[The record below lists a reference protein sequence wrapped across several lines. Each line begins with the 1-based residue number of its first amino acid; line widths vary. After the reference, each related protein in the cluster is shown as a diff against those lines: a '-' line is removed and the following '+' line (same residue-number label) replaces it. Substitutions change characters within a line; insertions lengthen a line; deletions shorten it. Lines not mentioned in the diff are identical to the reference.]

1 MAIEAT
7 TLSRARGFR
16 GGQTMSG
23 GGVQIALRVLLIA
36 YPIGAVAALI
46 VRGAVGR
53 AIVATAASVGSAAG
67 FALAVGVLGSGEP
80 VRWSCAFPLAPLVF
94 RLDPLGAFFLVVT
107 AVVGFAASGYSF
119 GYGAGSPWRV
129 LRTTGVNLNLL
140 LLGLSVQ
147 VMADS
152 PLTFLLVWELMS
164 LAAYFLVLA
173 DPEEPG
179 AVNAATW
186 YFGVTHAGFAA
197 LVAMFFLWSGGALTP
212 SFIELRA
219 IPLDGALRDAVF
231 LLALVGFGT
240 KAGIMPLHIWLPRAH
255 PVAPSYASAL
265 MSGVVLKM
273 GVYGLVRVTF
283 DLLGSSP
290 AWWGMLVLA
299 LGTASALLGVLYALM
314 QHDLKRLL
322 AYHSIENI
330 GIIFMGLGAALL
342 FRTYQL
348 PLLSALALAAALYHT
363 LNHACFKGL
372 LFLGAGAVVRATHT
386 RNIEELG
393 GLIRRMPRTAFAFL
407 IGSAAISTLPPLNGF
422 ASEWL
427 LFQSLLGGARIP
439 AQSVALLM
447 PVGVGLLALSS
458 GLAAACF
465 VKAFGI
471 TFLAIPRSPHAEAA
485 EEAPRSM
492 QAGMFFLVAACVC
505 LGLGPAFV
513 VPWLGRVIARLPG
526 LEPALALHAANGALT
541 GMPDG
546 LGQMSPPAVALGLA
560 AIAVIVAV
568 VLRAVAPPFRLRRG
582 ATWGCGR
589 VVQTPRMQYTATSF
603 AEPLRRVFTQLY
615 RPTEDLTV
623 DVHPDSEYFIRAIRY
638 ESRVQPWVERLL
650 YLPLLAM
657 VRRAGRHV
665 RRLQAGSVHL
675 YLAYMCAALV
685 VLLFVA
691 RWLP

>member
-1 MAIEAT
+1 M
-7 TLSRARGFR
+7 SP
-16 GGQTMSG
+16 GGTE
-23 GGVQIALRVLLIA
+23 IWLRILLAA
-36 YPIGAVAALI
+36 YPAGAAAALL
-46 VRGAVGR
+46 VRGSIGR
-53 AIVATAASVGSAAG
+53 AIVAVAAAVGSAAG
-67 FALAVGVLGSGEP
+67 FLMAAIVLGGGEP
-80 VRWSCAFPLAPLVF
+80 ARLSLAFPLTPLVF

-107 AVVGFAASGYSF
+107 TVVGVAASIYSF
-119 GYGAGSPWRV
+119 GYGAGGDPRV

-140 LLGLSVQ
+140 LLGLSLQ
-147 VMADS
+147 VMADN

-173 DPEEPG
+173 EPDEPG

-186 YFGVTHAGFAA
+186 YFSVTHAGFAA
-197 LVAMFFLWSGGALTP
+197 LVAMFFLWSGGALTS
-212 SFIELRA
+212 SFAELRGLE
-219 IPLDGALRDAVF
+219 LDGAMGDAVF

-240 KAGIMPLHIWLPRAH
+240 KAGIIPLHVWLPRAH
-255 PVAPSYASAL
+255 PVAPSHASAL

-273 GVYGLVRVTF
+273 GVYGLIRVTF
-283 DLLGSSP
+283 DLLGSGP

-299 LGTASALLGVLYALM
+299 LGTVSALLGVLYALM

-330 GIIFMGLGAALL
+330 GIIFMGIGAALL
-342 FRTYQL
+342 FRTYGL
-348 PLLSALALAAALYHT
+348 PLLAALALAAALYHT

-407 IGSAAISTLPPLNGF
+407 IGSAAISALPPLNGF

-439 AQSVALLM
+439 AQSVAVLM
-447 PVGVGLLALSS
+447 PVAVGLLALSS

-471 TFLAIPRSPHAEAA
+471 TFLAIPRSARAEAA
-485 EEAPRSM
+485 VEAPRSM
-492 QAGMFFLVAACVC
+492 QAGMFVLVAACVG

-513 VPWLGRVIARLPG
+513 VPLLGRVIARLPG
-526 LEPALALHAANGALT
+526 LEPAVALRAANGALT

-546 LGQMSPPAVALGLA
+546 LGQMSLPAVAVALA
-560 AIAVIVAV
+560 AIAVIVLV
-568 VLRAVAPPFRLRRG
+568 VLRWLTPPFRMRLG

-603 AEPLRRVFTQLY
+603 AEPLRRVFAQLY

-623 DVHPDSEYFIRAIRY
+623 EVHPDSEYFIRAMRY
-638 ESRVQPWVERLL
+638 ESHVPPPVERLL

-657 VRRAGRHV
+657 IRRAGRRVRHV
-665 RRLQAGSVHL
+665 QGGSVHV
-675 YLAYMCAALV
+675 YLAYMCVALV
-685 VLLFVA
+685 VLLVVA